1 MKTLNNIRC
10 DLNKSIINLGF
21 FGAVFVTMILCF
33 TASVYTNITDSR
45 TYSIFES
52 VTMLDKTIILSN
64 AQFASISVLQS
75 ALSGYVS
82 MFIPIITA
90 FPFMITF
97 CAERNNGL
105 MRFTIVRTGKLRY
118 YFSKFT
124 AALVSGGLAVM
135 LGTAAFGVFAYIA
148 FPHISAYEF
157 SAEELKNILPGGEL
171 FTVLRTLIS
180 AFFYGAVS
188 VMPAFFICSFCKN
201 PYIITCVPFLLNY
214 IWNTAISKAVT
225 NGIERGDYEIYDRLS
240 SFRPD
245 SITIISRFAELDE
258 NIKKTLI
265 FNAAYIL
272 ILFLGFVLIMN
283 CRTDKG
289 A

>member
-1 MKTLNNIRC
+1 MKTLNIFRC
-10 DLNKSIINLGF
+10 DLNKSIKNPGF
-21 FGAVFVTMILCF
+21 FGAVFVTMTLCF
-33 TASVYTNITDSR
+33 TASIYTDITDSR

-52 VTMLDKTIILSN
+52 ITILDRTTIISHSE
-64 AQFASISVLQS
+64 FASVRVLQN

-90 FPFMITF
+90 FPFMMTF

-105 MRFTIVRTGKLRY
+105 MRFTITRTGKFRY
-118 YFSKFT
+118 YLSKFT
-124 AALVSGGLAVM
+124 AALVSGGLSVM
-135 LGTAAFGVFAYIA
+135 LGTAAFGIFAYA
-148 FPHISAYEF
+148 VFPHISTYNF
-157 SAEELKNILPGGEL
+157 NAEELKFYLPDGEF

-188 VMPAFFICSFCKN
+188 VIPAFFICSFCKN
-201 PYIITCVPFLLNY
+201 PYIITCLPFLFNY
-214 IWNTAISKAVT
+214 VWSTAISKAVT
-225 NGIERGDYEIYDRLS
+225 IGVEHGDYDIYDKLS
-240 SFRPD
+240 PFAPD
-245 SITIISRFAELDE
+245 SITVITWFEEFDDRII
-258 NIKKTLI
+258 KTFI
-265 FNAAYIL
+265 FNATYIL